1 MYDFLNDGDFPD
13 DERVPYKLILWELFD
28 CYYTY
33 CRSHMHSHKLG
44 KGGGWSPNEH
54 EIGYAY
60 EQCESIY
67 KRPVERLMFEVLTLV
82 LNAGRGPATVE
93 PYHRAKI
100 AAILAEH
107 DLGALLKTL
116 HGKELQEF
124 TRDLDLLGL
133 LG

>member
-1 MYDFLNDGDFPD
+1 MYDLINDGDFPD
-13 DERVPYKLILWELFD
+13 DERVPYRLMRWWFLD

-33 CRSHMHSHKLG
+33 CRTKIRSIK
-44 KGGGWSPNEH
+44 KWNNGWLVGEH

-67 KRPVERLMFEVLTLV
+67 KRPIERLMFEVLTLV
-82 LNAGRGPATVE
+82 LNAGRGPANVE

-107 DLGALLKTL
+107 DLGELVKTL

-124 TRDLDLLGL
+124 TRDLELLGL
-133 LG
+133 IG